1 MYVFNN
7 REELK
12 KALREIGGQIWFYID
27 LEPFRT
33 VYTLTICGEGL
44 CVLISGQD
52 MSPVQLSI
60 EDYMRMEDDIE
71 KIRSLLYTI
80 NYLETILK
88 TSHRVEAF

>member
-44 CVLISGQD
+44 CVLIFGQD

-80 NYLETILK
+80 NYLETL
-88 TSHRVEAF
+88 F